1 MNSFKEFYES
11 QEIKTKKKKRKKS
24 KKLDKACWDGYEA
37 IGTKT
42 KNGKE
47 VPNCVPVKTES
58 FKDFYNVI
66 EDEQL
71 DEEMINED
79 AATVVLA
86 VLGLPSIVALFA
98 WVGSIMFTAYFR
110 GIGRLTSKVIEMWK
124 NLFKD
129 FRNYITKDTAQ
140 EAVRDLAQDPKARE
154 QYRETEKNKRAFNT
168 ELKEVY
174 SAIERKDFDLAK
186 EEFNK
191 TPKYIQ
197 NNPDVHKVI
206 ISEISRVLGEPPI
219 YVSSPGNDTY
229 RAIKKIINIR
239 VAKAAAYATKMA
251 LGKNLK
257 NSAPI
262 NQEQGKEQ
270 DTEETEQ
277 EEE

>member
-1 MNSFKEFYES
+1 MSSFKEFYES
-11 QEIKTKKKKRKKS
+11 QETKPKKNKKKNG

-58 FKDFYNVI
+58 FKDFYNVR

-71 DEEMINED
+71 DEEILNED
-79 AATVVLA
+79 ATTVVLA
-86 VLGLPSIVALFA
+86 ILGLPSIVALLA

-110 GIGRLTSKVIEMWK
+110 GIGRLTGRIIEMWK
-124 NLFKD
+124 NLFID
-129 FRNYITKDTAQ
+129 LRDYITKETAQ
-140 EAVRDLAQDPKARE
+140 EAVRNLAQDPKARE
-154 QYRETEKNKRAFNT
+154 EYRKTEKDKRAFNT

-174 SAIERKDFDLAK
+174 NAIDKKDFDLAK

-191 TPKYIQ
+191 TSKYIQ

-206 ISEISRVLGEPPI
+206 ISEISRVVGEPPI
-219 YVSSPGNDTY
+219 YVRSPGNDTY

-239 VAKAAAYATKMA
+239 VAKAAAYATKIA

-262 NQEQGKEQ
+262 EPEEQ
-270 DTEETEQ
+270 DEGK
-277 EEE
+277 